1 MRWNL
6 KKRHHIKYRTWVSAR
21 SPSSWNFS
29 SLFPLCVL
37 YSPNTYY
44 FPGSRARTSHWG
56 TEVTGCPPALPSED
70 SLSSLGRAGQAGEQA
85 HQSEQ
90 PQITRESSK
99 WGGRG
104 EGLRR
109 VFATGSWKERR
120 VACHRF
126 QNWDKIQTQ
135 PQDLGIGGR

>member
-6 KKRHHIKYRTWVSAR
+6 RKRHHVKYRTWVSAG
-21 SPSSWNFS
+21 SPSGWNFS
-29 SLFPLCVL
+29 SLFQLCVV

-44 FPGSRARTSHWG
+44 FPGSRARASHWG

-70 SLSSLGRAGQAGEQA
+70 SLSSLGRAGQAGERA

-90 PQITRESSK
+90 PETTRESSK

-104 EGLRR
+104 EGSAGCLPQVPGRRDGRLAIWFQSWTRSGRSLRTR
-109 VFATGSWKERR
+109 E
-120 VACHRF
+120 
-126 QNWDKIQTQ
+126 
-135 PQDLGIGGR
+135 